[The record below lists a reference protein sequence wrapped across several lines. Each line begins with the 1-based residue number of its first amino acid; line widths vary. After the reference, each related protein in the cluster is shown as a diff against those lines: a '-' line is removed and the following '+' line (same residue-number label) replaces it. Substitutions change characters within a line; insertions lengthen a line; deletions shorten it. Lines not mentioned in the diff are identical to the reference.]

1 MICTVRCCCNQ
12 WLMIFENLFVIQ
24 IKVIITNIFDFIT
37 LAKCIIKCCIQMIVC
52 TADPD
57 NVPGMTVFDS
67 FFRIIPAYR
76 DHTPDS
82 QRIEKDLD
90 CFGNAFADAN
100 ALSQRSNDLMGI
112 CLFKLIV
119 MYILT
124 DKVMYIF
131 LLFPLR
137 KALCRAH
144 QLLYS
149 GFHCL
154 LMLFYFSL
162 IKQIFRDKNN
172 VR

>member
-24 IKVIITNIFDFIT
+24 IKVIITDIFDFIT
-37 LAKCIIKCCIQMIVC
+37 LSKCIIKCCIQMIIC

-57 NVPGMTVFDS
+57 NVPGMTVFNS
-67 FFRIIPAYR
+67 FFRIIPAYC

-82 QRIEKDLD
+82 QRIEKNFH
-90 CFGNAFADAN
+90 CFCNAFTDAH
-100 ALSQRSNDLMGI
+100 ALSQRTNDLMGI
-112 CLFKLIV
+112 RLFKLIV

-131 LLFPLR
+131 FFFPLG
-137 KALCRAH
+137 KALCRTN
-144 QLLYS
+144 QLLDS
-149 GFHCL
+149 GFHCF
-154 LMLFYFSL
+154 LMFFYFSF

>member
-1 MICTVRCCCNQ
+1 MVCTVRCCCDQRFMVFKN
-12 WLMIFENLFVIQ
+12 MSIVQ
-24 IKVIITNIFDFIT
+24 IKVIVADVCSFIT
-37 LAKCIIKCCIQMIVC
+37 VSKCIVKCCIQMIVC
-52 TADPD
+52 TADSD

-67 FFRIIPAYR
+67 FFRIVAAYR

-112 CLFKLIV
+112 CLLELII

-144 QLLYS
+144 QFLYS